1 MLNSV
6 SDIPFLQKKK
16 YNESAFITKRVTN
29 KYNMSFYEYRTC
41 DWTERLTTLKQ
52 YALVVFTK
60 QRA

>member
-29 KYNMSFYEYRTC
+29 KYNMSFMNI
-41 DWTERLTTLKQ
+41 ERVTG
-52 YALVVFTK
+52 
-60 QRA
+60 RNG